1 MKNLKKNL
9 KKRLSALSL
18 VILGLMAAIPTFATG
33 EGGTANESVVQAF
46 TTLKGDVVATL
57 GAVAAIA
64 VAVMAIF
71 LAWKYGRKIFSQIA
85 R

>member
-1 MKNLKKNL
+1 MLNSLKK
-9 KKRLSALSL
+9 KFAVLSL
-18 VILGLMAAIPTFATG
+18 MVFSFLLMAVPAFASGT
-33 EGGTANESVVQAF
+33 GTANEAVVQAF
-46 TTLKGDVVATL
+46 TTLKADVVATL
-57 GAVAAIA
+57 GAVAGIA